1 MKMRMRCPWMDASG
15 SGTLYGRPLTPGRCP
30 NEAFGLAAVSRTC
43 VTFTDVGGDALLYQ
57 VLIQIMCLH
66 GNQFSGHY
74 RQVGCYRE
82 VAAKTGL
89 TVYILK
95 MMVSGKAKKLI
106 AALQL
111 KW

>member
-1 MKMRMRCPWMDASG
+1 M
-15 SGTLYGRPLTPGRCP
+15 
-30 NEAFGLAAVSRTC
+30 
-43 VTFTDVGGDALLYQ
+43 Q

-89 TVYILK
+89 TVFQTQIVTVRLEDDFRFGTTIEL
-95 MMVSGKAKKLI
+95 SL
-106 AALQL
+106 
-111 KW
+111 